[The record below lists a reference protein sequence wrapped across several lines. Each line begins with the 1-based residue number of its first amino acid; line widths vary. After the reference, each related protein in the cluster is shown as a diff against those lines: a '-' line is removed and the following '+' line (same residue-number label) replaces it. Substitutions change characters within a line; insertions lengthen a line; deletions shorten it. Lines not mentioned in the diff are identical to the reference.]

1 MEKIRLVIY
10 ETRDG
15 KCPFQQWINRISDT
29 QTQARIFRYVR
40 SLSLGNF
47 SNCRSLGEGVHELK
61 INVGPGYR
69 VYFANAEKTIIIL
82 LCGGTKKH
90 QDKEIQAAQKYWAD
104 YKKREQSLKGWQQ

>member
-1 MEKIRLVIY
+1 M
-10 ETRDG
+10 
-15 KCPFQQWINRISDT
+15 

-61 INVGPGYR
+61 IDVGPGYR

-90 QDKEIQAAQKYWAD
+90 QHKDIQAAQQYWAD
-104 YKKREQSLKGWQQ
+104 YKKREQSLQGWQQ